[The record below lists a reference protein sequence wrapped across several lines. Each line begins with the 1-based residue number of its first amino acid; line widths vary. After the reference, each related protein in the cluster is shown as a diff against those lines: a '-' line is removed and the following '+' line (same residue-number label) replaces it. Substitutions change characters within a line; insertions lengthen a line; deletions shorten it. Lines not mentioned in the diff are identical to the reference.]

1 MKNIVFLLALL
12 WLCNAQAQNFPLEP
26 SLPEKL
32 AHLCAP
38 LDKAQ
43 VPTGY
48 LYNLAVPLVEPLAYR
63 GSIGDSNSVDINTFG
78 MLYGEMLG
86 IRPKNLFFTFT
97 PYLRRQLP

>member
-1 MKNIVFLLALL
+1 MKTAFHLIFSLLLSNSWGAP
-12 WLCNAQAQNFPLEP
+12 QAQNFPLEA

-48 LYNLAVPLVEPLAYR
+48 LYNLAVPLVEPMRYKHPA
-63 GSIGDSNSVDINTFG
+63 I
-78 MLYGEMLG
+78 
-86 IRPKNLFFTFT
+86 P
-97 PYLRRQLP
+97 LPP